1 MINIQ
6 SKSAFNKKTFSV
18 PLILFEKLFSVPL
31 ILFEKLEMKSRKGGG
46 RKSAQSGGGVLGN
59 MEIFFMHGSKTV
71 FFSKISKK
79 WPKNSPKRVENQ
91 EITTFEQKIY
101 IQSIPGPKN

>member
-1 MINIQ
+1 MFE
-6 SKSAFNKKTFSV
+6 KSFSV
-18 PLILFEKLFSVPL
+18 PLIV
-31 ILFEKLEMKSRKGGG
+31 FEKLEMKSRKGGG